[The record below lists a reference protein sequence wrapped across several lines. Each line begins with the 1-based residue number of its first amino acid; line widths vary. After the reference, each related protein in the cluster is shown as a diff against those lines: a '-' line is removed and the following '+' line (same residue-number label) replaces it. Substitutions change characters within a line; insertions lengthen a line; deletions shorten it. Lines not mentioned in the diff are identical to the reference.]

1 MILICNYLSK
11 ISFDVSVAT
20 SGGYDEQD
28 KEGSS
33 QHHLRELFLNVNTIL
48 ITGSVTIETTRGCL
62 SFAPNEC
69 FGQLLGI
76 IRHSQFPPTNFPCYT
91 LLRPYRC
98 ASTILHNGLSLQN
111 DYVDSSQDVNNIV
124 MLI

>member
-1 MILICNYLSK
+1 MILISNYLSK

-28 KEGSS
+28 EEGSS
-33 QHHLRELFLNVNTIL
+33 QHHLRELFLYVNTVL
-48 ITGSVTIETTRGCL
+48 ITGSVTRGCL

-76 IRHSQFPPTNFPCYT
+76 IRHSQFPPTNFPCY
-91 LLRPYRC
+91 
-98 ASTILHNGLSLQN
+98 STPC
-111 DYVDSSQDVNNIV
+111 
-124 MLI
+124 

>member
-1 MILICNYLSK
+1 MPSLNNDKSHHYFHVMILICNYLSK

-76 IRHSQFPPTNFPCYT
+76 IRHSQFPPTNFPCY
-91 LLRPYRC
+91 
-98 ASTILHNGLSLQN
+98 STPC
-111 DYVDSSQDVNNIV
+111 
-124 MLI
+124 